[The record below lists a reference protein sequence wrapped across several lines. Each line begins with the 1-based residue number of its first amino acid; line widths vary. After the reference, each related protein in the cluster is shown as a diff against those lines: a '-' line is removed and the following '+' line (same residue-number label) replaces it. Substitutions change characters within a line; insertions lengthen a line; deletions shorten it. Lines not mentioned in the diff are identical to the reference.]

1 MSGDRPQV
9 IVLPPALYAGA
20 FVLGLILEFFWRTTV
35 LGAALRVGFGGALFV
50 IGSVIMLYGVAAF
63 RSAGTNVEVYRPA
76 TSLVVMGPYRLSRNP
91 IYVGMT
97 MAYMGAAIL
106 VDSLWA
112 LALVLPVILLVHYG
126 VVLREERYLA
136 AKFGAAYRE
145 YTRKVRRWV

>member
-1 MSGDRPQV
+1 MSEDHPQV
-9 IVLPPALYAGA
+9 IALPPALYAGA
-20 FVLGLILEFFWRTTV
+20 FIVGLILEFFWRTRV
-35 LGAALRVGFGGALFV
+35 LGPALRVGFGGALFV

-97 MAYMGAAIL
+97 IAYVGAAIL
-106 VDSLWA
+106 ADSLWA
-112 LALVLPVILLVHYG
+112 LTLVLPVVVIIHYG
-126 VVLREERYLA
+126 VVLREEPYLA